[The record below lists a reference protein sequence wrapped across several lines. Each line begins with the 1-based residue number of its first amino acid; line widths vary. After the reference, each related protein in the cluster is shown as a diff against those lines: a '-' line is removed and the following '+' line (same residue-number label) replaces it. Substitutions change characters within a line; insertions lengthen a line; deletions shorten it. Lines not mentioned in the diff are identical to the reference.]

1 MEESHG
7 ALSESRQCNSKD
19 GSQIGRMNEYI
30 ATTLH
35 AVISTIFSIK
45 LHAVISTVAF
55 KIT

>member
-19 GSQIGRMNEYI
+19 GNQIGRMNEYI

-35 AVISTIFSIK
+35 AVISTVFSIK
-45 LHAVISTVAF
+45 LHPVISTVAF